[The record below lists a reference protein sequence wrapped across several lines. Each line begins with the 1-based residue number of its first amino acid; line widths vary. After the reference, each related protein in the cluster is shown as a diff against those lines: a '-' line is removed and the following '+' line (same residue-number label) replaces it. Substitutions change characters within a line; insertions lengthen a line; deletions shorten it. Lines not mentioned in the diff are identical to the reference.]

1 MTTAPVAGNQYFTN
15 VESLLGSLTQ
25 LNVANLKSGG
35 DALVANNFSANG
47 VVLNVTPNLTN
58 LEAGTSITSAGGA
71 ADVGRNTYVYNVYGG
86 DGGATDATYTLPVAE
101 AGVSFVLIQAATS
114 DTNGGNLVIQT
125 NTPTTSGASQDVF
138 ATGNVVTTSNGTV
151 LSAAT
156 SAADATTLTVVIG
169 TTADAQLFDLG
180 SRLVFT
186 CVKTGEWNVNHEVH
200 LGPEATATAI
210 EGTLAFT

>member
-1 MTTAPVAGNQYFTN
+1 MYITFTA
-15 VESLLGSLTQ
+15 
-25 LNVANLKSGG
+25 
-35 DALVANNFSANG
+35 
-47 VVLNVTPNLTN
+47 
-58 LEAGTSITSAGGA
+58 
-71 ADVGRNTYVYNVYGG
+71 
-86 DGGATDATYTLPVAE
+86 ATATLPTPHTHYQ
-101 AGVSFVLIQAATS
+101 LQK
-114 DTNGGNLVIQT
+114 LVFHLFLYKLPHP
-125 NTPTTSGASQDVF
+125 TPTVATLLFKQTPQQSSGASQDVF